1 MNILETLM
9 LAVRSLLRSK
19 MRSFLTALGII
30 IGVGA
35 VIAMVA
41 IGDGARANVQK
52 VFDSMG
58 TNLLI
63 VMPGS
68 SNTGGARGGF
78 GSQPTIT
85 WEDLEAIRTQVPSV
99 RAAAPEM
106 RTSAQVFSEDQNWTT
121 SVTGTT
127 PDFFGVRMWNLAQ
140 GRLLNEADVEA
151 GAKVAV
157 IGQTVVEKLY
167 GAGFNPVGQVIRIKK
182 TPFTIVGM
190 TARKGQSPMGQ
201 DYDDSIF
208 VPATTFQRQVQSQSL
223 AKYITGTLY
232 VQADASAGTA
242 RAQSDVTALLRERHR
257 IFGDES
263 PNDFDVRDLSE
274 IANSRQ
280 QSTETLSLL
289 LASIA
294 AVSLVVGGIGIMN
307 IMLVSVTERTR
318 EIGVRVA
325 VGARPRDILL
335 QFLIEAL
342 TLSLLGGLLGAA
354 VGLGVA
360 RLLAAQF
367 QWPLLVRPDVILLAL
382 GFSGLIGVGFGLY
395 PARKASRLDPI
406 DALRYE

>member
-1 MNILETLM
+1 MNVLETM
-9 LAVRSLLRSK
+9 WLAVHALLRSK

-41 IGDGARANVQK
+41 IGDGARASVQK
-52 VFDSMG
+52 VFDAMG

-68 SNTGGARGGF
+68 TNSGGARGGF
-78 GSQPTIT
+78 GSQPTLT
-85 WEDLEAIRTQVPSV
+85 WDDLEALRTQLPSV
-99 RAAAPEM
+99 HAVAPEM
-106 RTSAQVFSEDQNWTT
+106 RTNTQVFSEDQNWTT

-127 PDFFGVRMWNLAQ
+127 PDFFDVRGWTIAT
-140 GRLLNEADVEA
+140 GRRFTAADVEA

-167 GAGFNPVGQVIRIKK
+167 GSGFDPVGQVIRIKK

-201 DYDDSIF
+201 DYDDSIL
-208 VPATTFQRQVQSQSL
+208 VPATTFQRQLQSQSL
-223 AKYITGTLY
+223 GKYITGILY
-232 VQADASAGTA
+232 VQADATAGTPK
-242 RAQSDVTALLRERHR
+242 AQQDVIALLRERHR
-257 IFGDES
+257 LGEEA

-274 IANSRQ
+274 LANSRQ

-342 TLSLLGGLLGAA
+342 VLALLGGLLGT
-354 VGLGVA
+354 GLGVGVA
-360 RLLAAQF
+360 QFLAAQF
-367 QWPLLVRPDVILLAL
+367 QWPLLLRPDVIFVAL
-382 GFSGLIGVGFGLY
+382 GFSALVGVGFGLY
-395 PARKASRLDPI
+395 PARKASQLDPI

>member
-1 MNILETLM
+1 MNVLETM
-9 LAVRSLLRSK
+9 SLAVRSLLRSK

-41 IGDGARANVQK
+41 IGDGARASVQK

-58 TNLLI
+58 TNMLI
-63 VMPGS
+63 VMSGS
-68 SNTGGARGGF
+68 TNSGGARGGF
-78 GSQPTIT
+78 GSQPTLT
-85 WEDLEAIRTQVPSV
+85 WDDLEAIRTQLPSV

-106 RTSAQVFSEDQNWTT
+106 RTNTQVFSEDQNWTT

-127 PDFFGVRMWNLAQ
+127 PDYFGVRGWNIAT
-140 GRLLNEADVEA
+140 GRRFNEADVEA

-167 GAGFNPVGQVIRIKK
+167 GAGFDPVGQVIRIKK
-182 TPFTIVGM
+182 TPFTIIGM

-201 DYDDSIF
+201 DYDDSIL
-208 VPATTFQRQVQSQSL
+208 VPATTFQRQLQSQSL
-223 AKYITGTLY
+223 GKYITGVLN
-232 VQADASAGTA
+232 VQADANAGTA
-242 RAQSDVTALLRERHR
+242 KAQQDVTALLRERHR
-257 IFGDES
+257 LAEDS

-274 IANSRQ
+274 LANSRQ

-325 VGARPRDILL
+325 VGARPRDILA

-342 TLSLLGGLLGAA
+342 TLSLLGGLIGAA
-354 VGLGVA
+354 VGMGVA
-360 RLLAAQF
+360 QFLATQF
-367 QWPLLVRPDVILLAL
+367 QWPLLIRPDVIFIAL
-382 GFSGLIGVGFGLY
+382 GFSALVGVGFGLY
-395 PARKASRLDPI
+395 PARKASQLDPI

>member
-1 MNILETLM
+1 MNVLETM
-9 LAVRSLLRSK
+9 SLAVRSLLRSK

-41 IGDGARANVQK
+41 IGDGARASVQK

-58 TNLLI
+58 THLLI
-63 VMPGS
+63 VTSGS
-68 SNTGGARGGF
+68 SNSGGARGGF
-78 GSQPTIT
+78 GSQPTLT
-85 WEDLEAIRTQVPSV
+85 WDDLEAMRTQVPSV

-106 RTSAQVFSEDQNWTT
+106 RTSTQVFSEDQNWTT

-127 PDFFGVRMWNLAQ
+127 PDFFDVRGWTIAS
-140 GRLLNEADVEA
+140 GRRFTEGDVEA

-167 GAGFNPVGQVIRIKK
+167 GAGFDPVGQVIRIKK
-182 TPFTIVGM
+182 TPFTIIGM

-201 DYDDSIF
+201 DYDDSIL
-208 VPATTFQRQVQSQSL
+208 VPATTFQRQLQSQSL
-223 AKYITGTLY
+223 GKYLTGIIL

-242 RAQSDVTALLRERHR
+242 KARQDVSTLLRERHR
-257 IFGDES
+257 LGEDS
-263 PNDFDVRDLSE
+263 ADDFDVRDMSE
-274 IANSRQ
+274 LANSRQ

-325 VGARPRDILL
+325 VGARPRDILA

-342 TLSLLGGLLGAA
+342 TLALLGGLIGAGA
-354 VGLGVA
+354 GLGVA
-360 RLLAAQF
+360 RLLATWF
-367 QWPLLVRPDVILLAL
+367 QWPLLIRPDVIFIAL
-382 GFSGLIGVGFGLY
+382 GFSALVGVGFGLY
-395 PARKASRLDPI
+395 PARKASQLDPI

>member
-1 MNILETLM
+1 MNVFETML

-41 IGDGARANVQK
+41 IGDGARASVQK

-63 VMPGS
+63 VLPGS
-68 SNTGGARGGF
+68 SRTGGARGGS
-78 GSQPTIT
+78 GSQPTLT
-85 WEDLEAIRTQVPSV
+85 WDDFAAIRTQLPSV

-106 RTSAQVFSEDQNWTT
+106 RKSSQVFSEDQNWTT

-127 PDFFGVRMWNLAQ
+127 PDFFSVRVWSIAQ
-140 GRLLNEADVEA
+140 GRFFTEADVEA

-157 IGQTVVEKLY
+157 VGQTVVEQLY
-167 GAGFNPVGQVIRIKK
+167 GAGFNPVGQMIRINK
-182 TPFTIVGM
+182 TPFTIIGM

-201 DYDDSIF
+201 DYDDSVF
-208 VPATTFQRQVQSQSL
+208 VPATTFQRQLQMQSL
-223 AKYITGTLY
+223 GKYLTGTLY
-232 VQADASAGTA
+232 VQAQSSEGTA
-242 RAQSDVTALLRERHR
+242 RAQQDVTALLRERHR
-257 IFGDES
+257 LGEDD
-263 PNDFDVRDLSE
+263 PNDFDIRDLSE
-274 IANSRQ
+274 LANSRQ

-307 IMLVSVTERTR
+307 LMLVSVTERTR

-325 VGARPRDILL
+325 VGARPRDILI

-342 TLSLLGGLLGAA
+342 TLSLLGGLIGTAA
-354 VGLGVA
+354 GIGVA
-360 RLLAAQF
+360 RFLASQF
-367 QWPLLVRPDVILLAL
+367 QWPLLVRPDVVFVAL
-382 GFSGLIGVGFGLY
+382 GFSALVGVGFGLY